1 MGDNTCS
8 KSYMLRVAEVEEI
21 SQGRGNWLNSND
33 FTQIMHE
40 ITLGISTI

>member
-8 KSYMLRVAEVEEI
+8 KSYMLAEVEEI
-21 SQGRGNWLNSND
+21 SQGRGNWLNSDD

-40 ITLGISTI
+40 ITLRIYTI